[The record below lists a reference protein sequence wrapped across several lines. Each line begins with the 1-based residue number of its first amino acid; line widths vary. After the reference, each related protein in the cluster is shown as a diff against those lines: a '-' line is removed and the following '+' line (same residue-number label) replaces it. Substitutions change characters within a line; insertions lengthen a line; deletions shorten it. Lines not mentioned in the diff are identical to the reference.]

1 MNHLIQRT
9 EESYEKMLFRDALK
23 YGFFELQV
31 RGNAQQN
38 ILLKENDRKSAI
50 LSLDALIWRQG
61 HINSIPLNL
70 EICFDESP
78 NPRRLHG
85 LHLW

>member
-31 RGNAQQN
+31 RGNAQQKT
-38 ILLKENDRKSAI
+38 LLKENDRKSASM
-50 LSLDALIWRQG
+50 LQYGGKAY
-61 HINSIPLNL
+61 
-70 EICFDESP
+70 
-78 NPRRLHG
+78 
-85 LHLW
+85 